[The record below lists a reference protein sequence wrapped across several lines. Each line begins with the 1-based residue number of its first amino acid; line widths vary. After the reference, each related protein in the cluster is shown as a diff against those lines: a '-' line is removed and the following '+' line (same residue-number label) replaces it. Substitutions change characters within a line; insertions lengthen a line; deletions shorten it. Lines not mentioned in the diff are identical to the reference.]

1 MNNFSSEVK
10 KELSQVNNLS
20 KKELVKAEL
29 LGYILTG
36 ISDNFTTQ
44 SEYNINRFGK
54 LLTNIG
60 INDFNISISGKNYNI
75 KTKNKIEID
84 KSLENLNGEEEKKA
98 LVRGTFMGAGT
109 ISKPNRKY
117 HLEIVFYN
125 ETNAKFVKQIIDIQ
139 NITSN
144 IINREKK
151 YVLYIE
157 DGEMISEFLA
167 FIGANK
173 SVLNFENER
182 VLKNVRNNVNR
193 LVNCETANLS
203 KTVTS
208 SVKQIEDIKYIKSK
222 KKFNNLSEKEQEI
235 ANLRIKNPNMSL
247 QNLGK
252 LVNPPISK
260 SGVKH
265 RMEGI
270 QDFAD
275 ELRNKRLIRKIGKK
289 KATDFI

>member
-1 MNNFSSEVK
+1 MNSFSADVK
-10 KELSQVNNLS
+10 KELSEINNLS

-29 LGYILTG
+29 YGYILTNK
-36 ISDNFTTQ
+36 SQSFTTQ
-44 SEYNINRFGK
+44 SEYNINRYGK

-60 INDFNISISGKNYNI
+60 INDFDISISGKNYII
-75 KTKNKIEID
+75 KTKKEIKNTVKIE
-84 KSLENLNGEEEKKA
+84 SLEEKKA
-98 LVRGTFMGAGT
+98 VVRGAFMGAGT
-109 ISKPNRKY
+109 ISKPNKKY
-117 HLEIVFYN
+117 HLEIVFDDEQSANY
-125 ETNAKFVKQIIDIQ
+125 VKQIIEEQ
-139 NITSN
+139 NVISK

-151 YVLYIE
+151 SILYIE

-173 SVLNFENER
+173 SVLDFENER

-203 KTVTS
+203 KTVSS

-235 ANLRIKNPNMSL
+235 ANIRLKNSNMSL

-252 LVNPPISK
+252 LTNPPISK

-265 RMEGI
+265 RLENI
-270 QDFAD
+270 QNYAT
-275 ELRNKRLIRKIGKK
+275 ELRKK
-289 KATDFI
+289 KA

>member
-1 MNNFSSEVK
+1 M
-10 KELSQVNNLS
+10 
-20 KKELVKAEL
+20 
-29 LGYILTG
+29 GYILTG

-44 SEYNINRFGK
+44 SEYNINRFAK
-54 LLTNIG
+54 LLTNAKID
-60 INDFNISISGKNYNI
+60 DFSISISGKNYTI
-75 KTKNKIEID
+75 KTKHKIEID
-84 KSLENLNGEEEKKA
+84 KSVKDIKDQEEERA
-98 LVRGTFMGAGT
+98 VVRGAFMGAGT

-117 HLEIVFYN
+117 HLEIVFNN
-125 ETNAKFVKQIIDIQ
+125 EENAMFIKEIIDKQ
-139 NITSN
+139 NITSK

-203 KTVTS
+203 KIVTS

-252 LVNPPISK
+252 MLNPPISK

-265 RMEGI
+265 RLEGI
-270 QDFAD
+270 QNFAE
-275 ELRNKRLIRKIGKK
+275 ELRNK
-289 KATDFI
+289 

>member
-1 MNNFSSEVK
+1 MNSYSAEVK
-10 KELSQVNNLS
+10 KELSEINNLS

-29 LGYILTG
+29 YGYLLTNK
-36 ISDNFTTQ
+36 SQSFTTQ
-44 SEYNINRFGK
+44 SEYNINRYGK

-60 INDFNISISGKNYNI
+60 INDFDISISGKNYII
-75 KTKNKIEID
+75 KTKKEIKNTVKIE
-84 KSLENLNGEEEKKA
+84 SLEEKKA
-98 LVRGTFMGAGT
+98 VVRGAFMGAGT
-109 ISKPNRKY
+109 ISKPNKKY
-117 HLEIVFYN
+117 HLEIVFDDEQSANY
-125 ETNAKFVKQIIDIQ
+125 VKQIIEEQ
-139 NITSN
+139 NVISK

-151 YVLYIE
+151 SILYIE

-173 SVLNFENER
+173 SVLDFENER

-203 KTVTS
+203 KTVSS

-235 ANLRIKNPNMSL
+235 ANIRLKNSNMSL

-252 LVNPPISK
+252 LTNPPISK

-265 RMEGI
+265 RLENI
-270 QDFAD
+270 QNYAT
-275 ELRNKRLIRKIGKK
+275 ELRKK
-289 KATDFI
+289 KS

>member
-1 MNNFSSEVK
+1 MNSFSADVK
-10 KELSQVNNLS
+10 KELSEINNLS

-29 LGYILTG
+29 YGYLLTNK
-36 ISDNFTTQ
+36 SQSFTTQ
-44 SEYNINRFGK
+44 SEYNINRYGK

-60 INDFNISISGKNYNI
+60 INDFDISISGKNYII
-75 KTKNKIEID
+75 KTKKEIKNTVKIE
-84 KSLENLNGEEEKKA
+84 SLEEKKA
-98 LVRGTFMGAGT
+98 VVRGAFMGAGT
-109 ISKPNRKY
+109 ISKPNKKY
-117 HLEIVFYN
+117 HLEIVFDDEQSANY
-125 ETNAKFVKQIIDIQ
+125 VKQIIEEQ
-139 NITSN
+139 NVISK

-151 YVLYIE
+151 SILYIE

-173 SVLNFENER
+173 SVLDFENER

-203 KTVTS
+203 KTVSS

-235 ANLRIKNPNMSL
+235 ANIRLKNSNMSL

-252 LVNPPISK
+252 LTNPPISK

-265 RMEGI
+265 RLENI
-270 QDFAD
+270 QNYAT
-275 ELRNKRLIRKIGKK
+275 ELRKK
-289 KATDFI
+289 KS

>member
-1 MNNFSSEVK
+1 MNSFSADVK
-10 KELSQVNNLS
+10 KELSEINNLS

-29 LGYILTG
+29 YGYLLTNK
-36 ISDNFTTQ
+36 SQSFTTQ
-44 SEYNINRFGK
+44 SEYNINRYGK

-60 INDFNISISGKNYNI
+60 INDFDISISGKNYII
-75 KTKNKIEID
+75 KTKKEIKNTVKIE
-84 KSLENLNGEEEKKA
+84 SLEEKKA
-98 LVRGTFMGAGT
+98 VVRGAFMGAGT
-109 ISKPNRKY
+109 ISKPNKKY
-117 HLEIVFYN
+117 HLEIVFDDEQSANY
-125 ETNAKFVKQIIDIQ
+125 VKQIIEEQ
-139 NITSN
+139 NVISK

-151 YVLYIE
+151 SILYIE

-173 SVLNFENER
+173 SVLDFENER

-203 KTVTS
+203 KTVSS

-235 ANLRIKNPNMSL
+235 ANIRLKNSNMSL

-252 LVNPPISK
+252 LTNPPISK

-265 RMEGI
+265 RLENI
-270 QDFAD
+270 QNYAT
-275 ELRNKRLIRKIGKK
+275 ELRNK
-289 KATDFI
+289 KA

>member
-1 MNNFSSEVK
+1 MNSFSADVK
-10 KELSQVNNLS
+10 KELSEINNLS

-29 LGYILTG
+29 YGYLLTNK
-36 ISDNFTTQ
+36 SQSFTTQ
-44 SEYNINRFGK
+44 SEYNINRYGK

-60 INDFNISISGKNYNI
+60 INDFDISISGKNYII
-75 KTKNKIEID
+75 KTKKEIKNTVKIE
-84 KSLENLNGEEEKKA
+84 SLEEKKA
-98 LVRGTFMGAGT
+98 VVRGAFMGAGT
-109 ISKPNRKY
+109 ISKPNKKY
-117 HLEIVFYN
+117 HLEIVFDDEQSANY
-125 ETNAKFVKQIIDIQ
+125 VKQIIEEQ
-139 NITSN
+139 NVISK

-151 YVLYIE
+151 SILYIE

-173 SVLNFENER
+173 SVLDFENER

-203 KTVTS
+203 KTVSS

-235 ANLRIKNPNMSL
+235 ANIRLKNSNMSL

-252 LVNPPISK
+252 LTNPPISK

-265 RMEGI
+265 RLENI
-270 QDFAD
+270 QNYAT
-275 ELRNKRLIRKIGKK
+275 ELRKK
-289 KATDFI
+289 KF

>member
-1 MNNFSSEVK
+1 MNSFSADVK
-10 KELSQVNNLS
+10 KELSEINNLS

-29 LGYILTG
+29 YGYILTNK
-36 ISDNFTTQ
+36 SQSFTTQ
-44 SEYNINRFGK
+44 SEYNINRYGK

-60 INDFNISISGKNYNI
+60 INDFDISISGKNYII
-75 KTKNKIEID
+75 KTKKEIKNTVKIE
-84 KSLENLNGEEEKKA
+84 SLEEKKA
-98 LVRGTFMGAGT
+98 VVRGAFMGAGT
-109 ISKPNRKY
+109 ISKPNKKY
-117 HLEIVFYN
+117 HLEIVFDDEQSANY
-125 ETNAKFVKQIIDIQ
+125 VKQIIEEQ
-139 NITSN
+139 NVISK

-151 YVLYIE
+151 SILYIE

-173 SVLNFENER
+173 SVLDFENER

-203 KTVTS
+203 KTVSS

-235 ANLRIKNPNMSL
+235 ANIRLKNSNMSL

-252 LVNPPISK
+252 LTNPPISK

-265 RMEGI
+265 RLENI
-270 QDFAD
+270 QNYAT
-275 ELRNKRLIRKIGKK
+275 ELRKK
-289 KATDFI
+289 KS